1 MMKLEEEDSERQ
13 IGVSGAQEL
22 NLIFRNQH
30 NEDTSLKINTAQVQ
44 TIEKVKEELDKH
56 LNINQEKD
64 EVKLFF
70 KGRPLKNEEQVSKI
84 SIKFLNFIRTN

>member
-1 MMKLEEEDSERQ
+1 MKLEEEDSERQ